1 MTVGLPK
8 YDFLYDNNT
17 FPMSSISGLRDINK
31 YTILFSAYANFTI
44 DALYDY
50 TLYVRGA
57 YNGPYIR
64 IKHHI
69 YVRAYNHRITN
80 GQRIIP
86 SYDETE
92 FTAHLLL
99 PNLRQ

>member
-1 MTVGLPK
+1 M
-8 YDFLYDNNT
+8 DRFLKKPRLDT
-17 FPMSSISGLRDINK
+17 SFEEDIN
-31 YTILFSAYANFTI
+31 SI

-99 PNLRQ
+99 PHPPGH

>member
-1 MTVGLPK
+1 MHYNLAHKT
-8 YDFLYDNNT
+8 FLFQYRNEYI
-17 FPMSSISGLRDINK
+17 FIKASI
-31 YTILFSAYANFTI
+31 TI

-50 TLYVRGA
+50 TLYVWGA

-86 SYDETE
+86 SYD
-92 FTAHLLL
+92 
-99 PNLRQ
+99 

>member
-1 MTVGLPK
+1 ML
-8 YDFLYDNNT
+8 D
-17 FPMSSISGLRDINK
+17 
-31 YTILFSAYANFTI
+31 TIIVLIGI

-80 GQRIIP
+80 SQRIIP

-92 FTAHLLL
+92 F
-99 PNLRQ
+99 NSK

>member
-1 MTVGLPK
+1 MFCCDV
-8 YDFLYDNNT
+8 
-17 FPMSSISGLRDINK
+17 IS
-31 YTILFSAYANFTI
+31 I

-80 GQRIIP
+80 GQY
-86 SYDETE
+86 SKSM
-92 FTAHLLL
+92 AHVRHSAAD
-99 PNLRQ
+99 NLVLHTS

>member
-1 MTVGLPK
+1 MDRCLERPESVIETGCE
-8 YDFLYDNNT
+8 
-17 FPMSSISGLRDINK
+17 SIVVQ
-31 YTILFSAYANFTI
+31 SAATHLIITI

-99 PNLRQ
+99 PHPPVH

>member
-1 MTVGLPK
+1 MLANNRSHQSSSNHV
-8 YDFLYDNNT
+8 DFIT
-17 FPMSSISGLRDINK
+17 
-31 YTILFSAYANFTI
+31 

-64 IKHHI
+64 IKHHT

-92 FTAHLLL
+92 FTPISDANDDRFFRYIIITIIN
-99 PNLRQ
+99 PTNVTGIVINDK

>member
-1 MTVGLPK
+1 MFCCDV
-8 YDFLYDNNT
+8 
-17 FPMSSISGLRDINK
+17 IS
-31 YTILFSAYANFTI
+31 I

-80 GQRIIP
+80 GQRIIL

-92 FTAHLLL
+92 FTAHLLFHPL
-99 PNLRQ
+99 LATDPRTFDNSK

>member
-1 MTVGLPK
+1 MRRNMSGNLGLYK
-8 YDFLYDNNT
+8 YLWPGSVYSCRKN
-17 FPMSSISGLRDINK
+17 
-31 YTILFSAYANFTI
+31 I

-99 PNLRQ
+99 PHPPGH

>member
-1 MTVGLPK
+1 MVRINRILIVDWGPK
-8 YDFLYDNNT
+8 RTYCVNSVPL
-17 FPMSSISGLRDINK
+17 I
-31 YTILFSAYANFTI
+31 TI

-99 PNLRQ
+99 PRPPGH

>member
-1 MTVGLPK
+1 MVI
-8 YDFLYDNNT
+8 F
-17 FPMSSISGLRDINK
+17 
-31 YTILFSAYANFTI
+31 I

-99 PNLRQ
+99 PHPPRPLTPEPSTIVNKLQ

>member
-1 MTVGLPK
+1 MGKIPRKALINSLRNLIINRK
-8 YDFLYDNNT
+8 GI
-17 FPMSSISGLRDINK
+17 IS
-31 YTILFSAYANFTI
+31 I

-64 IKHHI
+64 IKHHV

-99 PNLRQ
+99 PHPPGH

>member
-1 MTVGLPK
+1 MIVPLIFRNEANSRRIL
-8 YDFLYDNNT
+8 YFLI
-17 FPMSSISGLRDINK
+17 F
-31 YTILFSAYANFTI
+31 TITI

-57 YNGPYIR
+57 YN
-64 IKHHI
+64 
-69 YVRAYNHRITN
+69 HRITN
-80 GQRIIP
+80 SQRIIP

-99 PNLRQ
+99 PHPPGH